1 MSIPL
6 SVNNTVFNYP
16 TAGDPKGW
24 GEEATAW
31 ATEVSLVLND
41 LKGPND
47 VLQSTSLILNN
58 QSVMTDI
65 IRLLFDPSSVRTAE
79 ISYNI
84 VRSTNDESKNE
95 SGVITI
101 TYDAKLGLFGIS
113 QESDGD
119 SGVVFDVTNLGQVQY
134 SSNLLNGLNYS
145 GIITFR
151 AKTLDII

>member
-1 MSIPL
+1 SIPL

-31 ATEVSLVLND
+31 ATEVTLVLND

-47 VLQSTSLILNN
+47 VLQSTALILNN
-58 QSVMTDI
+58 QSTYTNI

-79 ISYNI
+79 INYNI
-84 VRSTNDESKNE
+84 VRSTDDESRNE

-101 TYDAKLGLFGIS
+101 TYNASVGDFEIS
-113 QESDGD
+113 QVSDND
-119 SGVVFDVTNLGQVQY
+119 AGVAFDVTNLGQVQY
-134 SSNLLNGLNYS
+134 ISDELTGLNYS

-151 AKTLDII
+151 A